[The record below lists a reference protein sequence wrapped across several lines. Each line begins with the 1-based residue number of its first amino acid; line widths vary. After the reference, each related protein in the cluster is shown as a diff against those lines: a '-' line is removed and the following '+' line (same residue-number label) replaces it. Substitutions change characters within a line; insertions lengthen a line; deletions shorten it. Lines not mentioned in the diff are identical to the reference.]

1 LPGSLGAHNAEGLDI
16 VRTEEVDKGF
26 AAQSSISLDTSL
38 KILYNIHVCEYYN
51 IKVRAMIEESKI
63 QLFKHQADICKT
75 LADAK
80 RLMILHELRDGEA
93 SVGQLVSSLGLPQS
107 NVSQHLAILRERGIV
122 TTRREGTTVYYSL
135 ANPKI
140 GEACDLVREVLADQL
155 SQNQALVKSLGR
167 KAR

>member
-1 LPGSLGAHNAEGLDI
+1 
-16 VRTEEVDKGF
+16 
-26 AAQSSISLDTSL
+26 
-38 KILYNIHVCEYYN
+38 
-51 IKVRAMIEESKI
+51 MIEESKI

-75 LADAK
+75 LADPK
-80 RLMILHELRDGEA
+80 RLMILHELRDREA

-122 TTRREGTTVYYSL
+122 TTRREGTTIYYSL
-135 ANPKI
+135 ANSKI

-167 KAR
+167 RGKRA